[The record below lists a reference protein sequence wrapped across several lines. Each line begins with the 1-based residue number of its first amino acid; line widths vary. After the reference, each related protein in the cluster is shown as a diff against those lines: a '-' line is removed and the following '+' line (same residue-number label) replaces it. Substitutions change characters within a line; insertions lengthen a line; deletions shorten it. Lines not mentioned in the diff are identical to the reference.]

1 MHYLNIVIWL
11 LLYGIIVLYTAESLI
26 TTITTT

>member
-1 MHYLNIVIWL
+1 MHYLNILIWL

>member
-11 LLYGIIVLYTAESLI
+11 LLYGIIVLYTVESLI

>member
-1 MHYLNIVIWL
+1 MHYLNSVIWL
-11 LLYGIIVLYTAESLI
+11 LLYGIIVVYTAESLI